1 MWGAQNFLAQNCIF
15 FSPLPFK
22 VSGISK
28 LSTFAESGHEQF
40 SKIVYVSF
48 IFKILSISVGFHE
61 VKTFAI
67 MDELHQEAAFTVF

>member
-1 MWGAQNFLAQNCIF
+1 MGGSGLSGVEVYF

-22 VSGISK
+22 VSGIAK

-67 MDELHQEAAFTVF
+67 MDEFHQ